1 MAYCVLGMT
10 CHFIEDTYDRKSYVL
25 GCQRVKGAHNY
36 LNIMEVLTEIMDKF
50 KIDVS
55 KVTHIVTDNAS
66 NFGKSFK
73 VFSSSSL
80 PEIQQTSLQCTG
92 NFHEED
98 DLSSCSSDN
107 EMDSED
113 SDIEIVEMDSIFS
126 NTKNIE
132 KDNDKMCLP
141 QNMRCC
147 AHTLSL
153 IATCDVS
160 KITDANYVKVSK
172 STFNKLSSFWN
183 LVSRSTV
190 ASDKVFENCRCKFP
204 VPVVTRWNSL
214 FDAAQKI
221 ISHKDKLVST
231 FGKLNLTKLKA
242 NEWVFL
248 EEFCKIMQPLATSL
262 DKLQSEKKSFLG
274 FVAPTI
280 LVLRRLL
287 IQSSTEVKYCKP
299 LSIAIIS
306 GLEKRFHFIF
316 DLTTP
321 KSKDFIIASISNPKF
336 KLNWVPVR
344 YKDMCSKLFMDECKI
359 FVLNQSNYNMSV
371 NIDDG
376 ESDESDN
383 DFSSSFNKLNPATSS
398 NNSDISDTLDSSE
411 SRQLN
416 LINLQV
422 LTNFNSKKKE
432 LDLLDDFLNIKQ
444 IFLKYNTTLPS
455 SAPVER
461 LFSGAVQVFTKRRN
475 RLNNHTFE
483 MLLCCRS
490 NNRY

>member
-1 MAYCVLGMT
+1 MSKQLAVTYKAYVDMLTTQIETHNYICLTADIWSSNNKSYMGMT

-25 GCQRVKGAHNY
+25 GCQQVKGAHNY

-50 KIDVS
+50 KIDVT

-107 EMDSED
+107 AMDSED
-113 SDIEIVEMDSIFS
+113 SDIEIFEMDSMFS

-132 KDNDKMCLP
+132 KDNDKMGLP

-153 IATCDVS
+153 IATCNVS
-160 KITDANYVKVSK
+160 KITDANYVKEH
-172 STFNKLSSFWN
+172 
-183 LVSRSTV
+183 R

-214 FDAAQKI
+214 FDSAQKI
-221 ISHKDKLVST
+221 ISHKDKLVLT
-231 FGKLNLTKLKA
+231 FGELNLTMLKA

-299 LSIAIIS
+299 LSISIIS
-306 GLEKRFHFIF
+306 GLEKRFHYIF

-336 KLNWVPVR
+336 KLNLVPVR
-344 YKDMCSKLFMDECKI
+344 YKDMCSQLFMDECKI
-359 FVLNQSNYNMSV
+359 FVLNQSNNNMSV

-383 DFSSSFNKLNPATSS
+383 DFYSSFNKLNPAASR

-422 LTNFNSKKKE
+422 LTYFNSKKKE
-432 LDLLDDFLNIKQ
+432 LDLLDDFPKIKQ
-444 IFLKYNTTLPS
+444 IFLKQYY
-455 SAPVER
+455 AAI
-461 LFSGAVQVFTKRRN
+461 FCA
-475 RLNNHTFE
+475 
-483 MLLCCRS
+483 C
-490 NNRY
+490 